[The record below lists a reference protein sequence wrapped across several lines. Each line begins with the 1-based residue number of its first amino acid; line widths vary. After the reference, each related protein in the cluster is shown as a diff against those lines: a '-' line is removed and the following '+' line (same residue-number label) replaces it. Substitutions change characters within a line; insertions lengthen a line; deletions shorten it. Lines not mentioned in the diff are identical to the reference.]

1 MDISIEVQE
10 ALRDGVL
17 QNIEINTIEALV
29 GDRLQLL
36 AEMNR
41 VLERVVEQQNIYLN
55 SQNQNSFA
63 EMMADEILGYGPL
76 RPLLE
81 DETVSDILV
90 NGPENIYIQRAGKL
104 ELTKCRFINNNQ
116 LTDIAKRL
124 VQRVGRR
131 LDEGRPLVDARLHDG
146 SRLNVA
152 IPPIALDGTSI
163 SIRKFGKSNIELS
176 DLIRMHAM
184 SGQMANFLI
193 IAARCRVNIRT
204 LQLQSARVSA

>member
-1 MDISIEVQE
+1 MDISVEIQE

-17 QNIEINTIEALV
+17 QNIDINTIEALV
-29 GDRLQLL
+29 DDRIQLL

-41 VLERVVEQQNIYLN
+41 VLERVAEQQNIYLN

-90 NGPENIYIQRAGKL
+90 NGPENIYIERAGKL

-124 VQRVGRR
+124 VQKVGRR

-176 DLIRMHAM
+176 DLIRMNAM
-184 SGQMANFLI
+184 S
-193 IAARCRVNIRT
+193 
-204 LQLQSARVSA
+204 

>member
-90 NGPENIYIQRAGKL
+90 NGPENIYI
-104 ELTKCRFINNNQ
+104 
-116 LTDIAKRL
+116 
-124 VQRVGRR
+124 
-131 LDEGRPLVDARLHDG
+131 
-146 SRLNVA
+146 
-152 IPPIALDGTSI
+152 
-163 SIRKFGKSNIELS
+163 
-176 DLIRMHAM
+176 
-184 SGQMANFLI
+184 
-193 IAARCRVNIRT
+193 
-204 LQLQSARVSA
+204 

>member
-1 MDISIEVQE
+1 MDISVEIQE

-29 GDRLQLL
+29 DDRIQLL

-41 VLERVVEQQNIYLN
+41 VLERVAEQQNIYLN

-90 NGPENIYIQRAGKL
+90 NGWRI
-104 ELTKCRFINNNQ
+104 FI
-116 LTDIAKRL
+116 
-124 VQRVGRR
+124 
-131 LDEGRPLVDARLHDG
+131 
-146 SRLNVA
+146 
-152 IPPIALDGTSI
+152 
-163 SIRKFGKSNIELS
+163 LS
-176 DLIRMHAM
+176 EPVSWSSQNAVL
-184 SGQMANFLI
+184 LI
-193 IAARCRVNIRT
+193 IIN
-204 LQLQSARVSA
+204 

>member
-1 MDISIEVQE
+1 MDISVEIQE

-29 GDRLQLL
+29 DDRIQLL

-90 NGPENIYIQRAGKL
+90 NGPENIYIERAGKL

-131 LDEGRPLVDARLHDG
+131 LDEGRPLVDA
-146 SRLNVA
+146 
-152 IPPIALDGTSI
+152 
-163 SIRKFGKSNIELS
+163 
-176 DLIRMHAM
+176 
-184 SGQMANFLI
+184 
-193 IAARCRVNIRT
+193 
-204 LQLQSARVSA
+204 